1 MKKSLPILGF
11 CPTKTSAQRF
21 TTRNPVHISKQII
34 FGTGFIVFGI
44 LLVYA
49 WALIELVTAVTW
61 ISLTVSIA
69 MFHFIRR
76 FTLKLISAHYNVYSI
91 ARAFEE
97 LDRGKT
103 FFSDDEWVQWFY
115 DNQEK
120 IKLTSRGNIAPV
132 ALQFVAEGAGFRL
145 REFKAR
151 QLLERLLKKYPNLVE
166 ESRARAPHPKNRLQI
181 AV

>member
-1 MKKSLPILGF
+1 
-11 CPTKTSAQRF
+11 
-21 TTRNPVHISKQII
+21 
-34 FGTGFIVFGI
+34 
-44 LLVYA
+44 
-49 WALIELVTAVTW
+49 LIELVTAVTW

-76 FTLKLISAHYNVYSI
+76 FTLKLIKAHYNVYSI

-97 LDRGKT
+97 MDRGET

-115 DNQEK
+115 DNREK

-151 QLLERLLKKYPNLVE
+151 QLLDRLLKKYPNLTE
-166 ESRARAPHPKNRLQI
+166 EIRAHRESDE
-181 AV
+181 